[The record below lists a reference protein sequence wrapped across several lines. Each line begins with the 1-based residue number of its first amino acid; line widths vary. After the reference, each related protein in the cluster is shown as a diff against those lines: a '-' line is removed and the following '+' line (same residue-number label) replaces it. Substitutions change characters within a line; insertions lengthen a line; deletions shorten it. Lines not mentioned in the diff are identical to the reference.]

1 MAVVVIVDLPFF
13 LIYPLSPSSR
23 DQVVMV
29 DTGAE
34 KEAEGEEG
42 HEVSRLRWKT
52 PRPSNN
58 QTISERY
65 ESNYALGGG
74 SMKEKRRTG
83 CSSWWQAS
91 NATIVSFP
99 NVIRF

>member
-42 HEVSRLRWKT
+42 HEVSRLRWCHSGK
-52 PRPSNN
+52 
-58 QTISERY
+58 RY
-65 ESNYALGGG
+65 CYHYSLP
-74 SMKEKRRTG
+74 
-83 CSSWWQAS
+83 CS
-91 NATIVSFP
+91 F
-99 NVIRF
+99 